1 MNLIKTGL
9 GLTKTIRN
17 VARLREIVAVFAK
30 HGFDEFVSLGV
41 SSKMPG
47 FVLPKAQVRIK
58 EELEN
63 KLDNDWQGAIGYR
76 LRLVFQ
82 DLGPAFIK
90 FGQLLSSREDIF
102 DQSFINEMKILRDN
116 VKPIPFSDIKEKVEQ
131 DLGKKLEDVFREI
144 DETPLGT
151 ASIGVVYK
159 AILVDGSDV
168 VLKVKRPN
176 IDKMIETDFRI
187 LTFLAEKIEK
197 VSEEI
202 KFLGV
207 SRIIHDF
214 GLSLQNE
221 LNFNTE
227 ALNCERLKKNLKN
240 HDKLGTFYLPEIYR
254 EYTTEDIL
262 VMERLKGVPFSNQK
276 AIAPNLAELKP
287 KLEDGVKLFL
297 QTFLKDGYF
306 HADLHGGNFF
316 YLDNGQIGIIDFG
329 LMGSLGKK
337 GRKSFIAIIYSLIT
351 FNYEN
356 LVFEF
361 LDVAEYE
368 TIPDVDSLIIDVR
381 DALSPYI
388 GLTVSQIDFS
398 ILLQTIMKTLK
409 NHQIYLPRDWYIV
422 FRALMTLDGA
432 GKSIGFDVD
441 IYGLMEEDIQDIIKT
456 TLNKEDL
463 LEEAIWSARDFLS
476 ITRLLPRHIKW
487 FTRTWAKN
495 GYAFDLN
502 LKGHEKPLGEVT
514 SAIIFLGF
522 SLLAS
527 IFITSGVLVLGGE
540 PINHWQR
547 IPTLSWVFWTF
558 AAMSFARGF
567 ITVRKIK

>member
-9 GLTKTIRN
+9 GITKTIRN
-17 VARLREIVAVFAK
+17 AARLREIVGVFAK
-30 HGFDEFVSLGV
+30 HGFDEFVSLGL
-41 SSKMPG
+41 SSNMPG
-47 FVLPKAQVRIK
+47 FVLPKSQVRIK
-58 EELEN
+58 EELES
-63 KLDNDWQGAIGYR
+63 KLENDLQGSIGYR

-90 FGQLLSSREDIF
+90 FGQMLSSREDLF
-102 DQSFINEMKILRDN
+102 DQSFINEMKILRDK
-116 VKPIPFSDIKEKVEQ
+116 VKPIFFSEIREKVEK
-131 DLGKKLEDVFREI
+131 DLGKKIEDVFREI

-187 LTFLAEKIEK
+187 LTFLAEKIES

-221 LNFNTE
+221 LNFNSE
-227 ALNCERLKKNLKN
+227 ALNCERLKKNLTR
-240 HDKLGTFYLPEIYR
+240 HDKENIFYLPEIYR
-254 EYTTEDIL
+254 EYTTEDVL

-276 AIAPNLAELKP
+276 AIELHIESLKP
-287 KLEDGVKLFL
+287 KLEKGVKLFL
-297 QTFLKDGYF
+297 KTFLKDGYF

-316 YLDNGQIGIIDFG
+316 YLDDGNIGIIDFG

-337 GRKSFIAIIYSLIT
+337 GRKSFIAIIYSMIT

-368 TIPDVDSLIIDVR
+368 SIPDVDSLIIDVR

-409 NHQIYLPRDWYIV
+409 NHQIFLPRDWYIV

-441 IYGLMEEDIQDIIKT
+441 IYGLMEEDIQDIIKNT
-456 TLNKEDL
+456 VNKDDL
-463 LEEAIWSARDFLS
+463 IEEAIWSARDFLS

-495 GYAFDLN
+495 GYAFDLQ
-502 LKGHEKPLGEVT
+502 LKGHEQPMQNIT
-514 SAIIFLGF
+514 SALIFLSF
-522 SLLAS
+522 SMLAS
-527 IFITSGVLVLGGE
+527 IFIGSGVLVLGGE
-540 PINHWQR
+540 PIHRWQS
-547 IPTLSWVFWTF
+547 IPTLTWIFWAM
-558 AAMSFARGF
+558 AALSFVRGF
-567 ITVRKIK
+567 SAVRKI

>member
-1 MNLIKTGL
+1 MDLIKTGL

-17 VARLREIVAVFAK
+17 VARLREIATVFAK
-30 HGFDEFVSLGV
+30 HGFDEFISLGV

-47 FVLPKAQVRIK
+47 FVLPKSQLRIK
-58 EELEN
+58 EELES
-63 KLDNDWQGAIGYR
+63 KLENDWQGAIGYR

-102 DQSFINEMKILRDN
+102 EQSFINEMKILRDN
-116 VKPIPFSDIKEKVEQ
+116 VKPIPFSEIREKVES
-131 DLGKKLEDVFREI
+131 DLGKKIEDVFREV
-144 DETPLGT
+144 DEQPIGT
-151 ASIGVVYK
+151 ASIGVVFR
-159 AILVDGSDV
+159 AILIDGRDV

-176 IDKMIETDFRI
+176 IEKMIQTDFRI
-187 LTFLAEKIEK
+187 LTFLIEQIEK
-197 VSEEI
+197 VSEEV

-240 HDKLGTFYLPEIYR
+240 HDENNIFYLPEIYK

-262 VMERLKGVPFSNQK
+262 VMERLKGVPFSNEK
-276 AIAPNLAELKP
+276 AIAPNLEVLKP
-287 KLEDGVKLFL
+287 KLEEGVKLFL
-297 QTFLKDGYF
+297 KTFLKDGYF

-368 TIPDVDSLIIDVR
+368 NIPDVDTLIIDVR

-456 TLNKEDL
+456 TLNKEEL
-463 LEEAIWSARDFLS
+463 IEEAIWSARDLLS
-476 ITRLLPRHIKW
+476 VTRLIPRHIKW

-495 GYAFDLN
+495 GYSFDLN
-502 LKGHEKPLGEVT
+502 IKGHEKPLKDVT
-514 SAIIFLGF
+514 SSIIFLSF
-522 SLLAS
+522 SLLTS

-540 PINHWQR
+540 PIDHWQK
-547 IPTLSWVFWTF
+547 IPTLSWIFWSLASLAF
-558 AAMSFARGF
+558 FRGF
-567 ITVRKIK
+567 SVIRKLK

>member
-1 MNLIKTGL
+1 MDLIKTGI

-17 VARLREIVAVFAK
+17 VARLREIVGVFAK
-30 HGFDEFVSLGV
+30 HGFDEFVSLGLN
-41 SSKMPG
+41 SKMPS
-47 FVLPKAQVRIK
+47 FVLPKSQQRIK
-58 EELEN
+58 EEIESKLEN
-63 KLDNDWQGAIGYR
+63 DLHGAIGYR

-90 FGQLLSSREDIF
+90 FGQMLSSREDIF

-116 VKPIPFSDIKEKVEQ
+116 VKPISFSEIREKVEK
-131 DLGKKLEDVFREI
+131 DLNQKLGDVFREI
-144 DETPLGT
+144 DEEPLGT

-168 VLKVKRPN
+168 VVKVKRPN
-176 IDKMIETDFRI
+176 IDKVIETDFRI
-187 LTFLAEKIEK
+187 LTYLAGKIES
-197 VSEEI
+197 VSEEV
-202 KFLGV
+202 KFLGI

-227 ALNCERLKKNLKN
+227 ALNCERLKKNLKR
-240 HDKLGTFYLPEIYR
+240 HDKKNIFYLPEIFK

-262 VMERLKGVPFSNQK
+262 VMERLKGHPFSNQK
-276 AIAPNLAELKP
+276 AIEPKLEELKP
-287 KLEDGVKLFL
+287 KLEEGVKLFL
-297 QTFLKDGYF
+297 KTFLKDGYF

-316 YLDNGQIGIIDFG
+316 YLDNGNIGIIDFG

-368 TIPDVDSLIIDVR
+368 SIPDVNSLTIDVR
-381 DALSPYI
+381 DALSSYI

-398 ILLQTIMKTLK
+398 ILIQTVMKTLK

-441 IYGLMEEDIQDIIKT
+441 IYGLMEQDIQEIIKT
-456 TLNKEDL
+456 TLNKDEL
-463 LEEAIWSARDFLS
+463 IEEAIWSARDLLS
-476 ITRLLPRHIKW
+476 VTRLLPRHIKW

-502 LKGHEKPLGEVT
+502 IKGHEKPMQNIT
-514 SAIIFLGF
+514 SALIFLSF
-522 SLLAS
+522 SLIS
-527 IFITSGVLVLGGE
+527 CIFIGSGVLVLGGE
-540 PINHWQR
+540 PIHHWQR
-547 IPTLSWVFWTF
+547 IPTLTWLFWTI
-558 AAMSFARGF
+558 AALAFARGF
-567 ITVRKIK
+567 STIRKI